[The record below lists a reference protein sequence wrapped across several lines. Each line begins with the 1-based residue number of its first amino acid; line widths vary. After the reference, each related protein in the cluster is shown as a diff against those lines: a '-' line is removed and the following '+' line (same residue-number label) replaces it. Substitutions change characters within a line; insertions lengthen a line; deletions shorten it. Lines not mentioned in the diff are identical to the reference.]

1 VPGKFGQQLDGD
13 RAHDPLHLASALRS
27 GDGGVDEVDVQVHA
41 DVGEVVAGEVTAVV
55 GVEDLG

>member
-1 VPGKFGQQLDGD
+1 
-13 RAHDPLHLASALRS
+13 
-27 GDGGVDEVDVQVHA
+27 VDEVDVQVHA